1 MVDQF
6 VAGFIQEIVGHAAAV
21 LQDDKRSRTLWH
33 SWSSQL
39 DLLNAARADIEA
51 LGGFQ
56 NAFPELTATVI
67 RINEEINS
75 E

>member
-6 VAGFIQEIVGHAAAV
+6 VADFMQEIIKHGATV
-21 LQDDKRSRTLWH
+21 LQDDERSRTLWH
-33 SWSSQL
+33 NWGAQL

-51 LGGFQ
+51 LGGVR
-56 NAFPELTATVI
+56 NAFPELTAAII
-67 RINEEINS
+67 RINEEING